1 MKKNI
6 IIFIMLIPILIFY
19 SLAGATQAM
28 ARVNVFVSILPQAY
42 FVERVGGEHIDV
54 EVLVGEG
61 QSPATYE
68 PSPQQMTKL
77 SLAKSYFAIG
87 VPFEKKLMAK
97 IKQSHKALVVVETQ
111 KGITYRYLDD
121 QRHDRENKDSLGGR
135 SKTPDPHIWMDP
147 KLVMVQARNIHDALC
162 ALDPTN
168 ANSYSNNLKAFIS
181 DLERVDGRIK
191 AALAPVK
198 GKSMYVFHPA
208 FGYFADSYGLRQVSI
223 EIEGKEPSAKQ
234 LASVI
239 DKAKA
244 EDVRVIFVQP
254 QFSRKSAESIARAIG
269 GVVVPI
275 NPLAR
280 DYLANLERIALMIES
295 SLR

>member
-6 IIFIMLIPILIFY
+6 IVFVMLIPILIFY
-19 SLAGATQAM
+19 SLAGATQAV

-42 FVERVGGEHIDV
+42 FAERVGGEHIDV

-77 SLAKSYFAIG
+77 SSAKAYFAIG

-97 IKQSHKALVVVETQ
+97 IKQSYKDLVIVETQ

-121 QRHDRENKDSLGGR
+121 QRHDRESKGSHDGR
-135 SKTPDPHIWMDP
+135 SKMPDPHIWMDP
-147 KLVMVQARNIHDALC
+147 KLVIIQARNIHDALC

-168 ANSYSNNLKAFIS
+168 SNNYSRNLKAFIS

-208 FGYFADSYGLRQVSI
+208 FGYFADSYGLRQIAI

-234 LASVI
+234 LASII

-269 GVVVPI
+269 GAVVPI

-280 DYLANLERIALMIES
+280 DYLANLERIAVTVEG

>member
-6 IIFIMLIPILIFY
+6 IVFVMLIPILIFY
-19 SLAGATQAM
+19 SLAGATQAV

-42 FVERVGGEHIDV
+42 FAERVGGEHIDV

-77 SLAKSYFAIG
+77 SSAKAYFAIG

-97 IKQSHKALVVVETQ
+97 IKQSYKDLVIVETQ
-111 KGITYRYLDD
+111 RGITYRYLDD
-121 QRHDRENKDSLGGR
+121 QRHDRESKGSHDGR
-135 SKTPDPHIWMDP
+135 SKMPDPHIWMDP
-147 KLVMVQARNIHDALC
+147 KLVIIQARNIHDALC
-162 ALDPTN
+162 ALNPTN
-168 ANSYSNNLKAFIS
+168 TKNYSRNLKAFIS

-191 AALAPVK
+191 SALAPVK
-198 GKSMYVFHPA
+198 GKIMYVFHPA
-208 FGYFADSYGLRQVSI
+208 FGYFADSYGLRQIAI

-234 LASVI
+234 LASII

-244 EDVRVIFVQP
+244 EDIRVIFVQP

-269 GVVVPI
+269 GAVVPI

-280 DYLANLERIALMIES
+280 DYLANLERIAVTVEG